1 MNQFKRM
8 AYPYVAWIAVMI
20 LAPMLMIV
28 MYAFI
33 EKGNDVTT
41 FRFTISNFT
50 KFFSDKVYIDV
61 LYRSLYVAI
70 VHNNNLF
77 ANRLPYGIYNIE
89 SKAKAQNMACAYDN
103 ISYMDKYACAYLCV
117 AWNTPGQRHSK
128 HNTRFVWNRYG
139 KNNIY

>member
-70 VHNNNLF
+70 LTTRGDFNAQCAAQKSTLCPAHSRVHH
-77 ANRLPYGIYNIE
+77 E
-89 SKAKAQNMACAYDN
+89 
-103 ISYMDKYACAYLCV
+103 
-117 AWNTPGQRHSK
+117 
-128 HNTRFVWNRYG
+128 
-139 KNNIY
+139 

>member
-41 FRFTISNFT
+41 FRFTISDDLAMVPMTTTRLTDPDQLKLMGKLLDALEDN
-50 KFFSDKVYIDV
+50 DDV
-61 LYRSLYVAI
+61 QNVWHSLE
-70 VHNNNLF
+70 NEED
-77 ANRLPYGIYNIE
+77 LPE
-89 SKAKAQNMACAYDN
+89 
-103 ISYMDKYACAYLCV
+103 
-117 AWNTPGQRHSK
+117 
-128 HNTRFVWNRYG
+128 
-139 KNNIY
+139 

>member
-28 MYAFI
+28 MYAFK

-61 LYRSLYVAI
+61 LTARCM
-70 VHNNNLF
+70 
-77 ANRLPYGIYNIE
+77 LPY
-89 SKAKAQNMACAYDN
+89 
-103 ISYMDKYACAYLCV
+103 
-117 AWNTPGQRHSK
+117 
-128 HNTRFVWNRYG
+128 
-139 KNNIY
+139 